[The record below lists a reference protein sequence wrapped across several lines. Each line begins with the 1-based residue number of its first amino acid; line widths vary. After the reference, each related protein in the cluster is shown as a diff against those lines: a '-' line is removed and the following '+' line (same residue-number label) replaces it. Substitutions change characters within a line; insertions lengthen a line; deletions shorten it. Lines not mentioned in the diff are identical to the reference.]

1 MASITQR
8 PNLTNIVGGFLPNP
22 IIYKLSTLNPS
33 EEVDICNHLGVVLAT
48 LQYSAFGN
56 EIVID
61 LGKVLYSFLDNTP
74 TLPTSNEALV
84 IDNNYFLRFYIKGSG
99 FNDSSNIRYAFNARS
114 TDLAFDYQKYSF
126 LRSVPTPATTT
137 VIFLNKL
144 PLYFYK
150 GFGMLACG
158 AFVNPLVTD
167 TLRVDRFS
175 ISTNFGNINGLF
187 RFKTNLNELIQFT
200 AIDVA
205 NVAYM
210 ATPNTIPQ
218 TECFERA
225 LFWVNSLGG
234 IDSYPFLGY
243 EKTYDTVTSNFYLP
257 YPLRNDLVLEKGK
270 KEVTTLT
277 NIVSDTYIKAFCE
290 VYTSKYVFMLEDNV
304 LVPVVVRNEQQV
316 IFENN
321 RRKIFEMSV
330 IVERYVNE

>member
-1 MASITQR
+1 MATITQR
-8 PNLTNIVGGFLPNP
+8 PGLTNIVGGFLPNP

-48 LQYSAFGN
+48 LQYSSFGN

-61 LGKVLYSFLDNTP
+61 LGKVLYNFLDNTP
-74 TLPTSNEALV
+74 ILPTSNEALV

-99 FNDSSNIRYAFNARS
+99 FNDSSNVRYAFNARS
-114 TDLAFDYQKYSF
+114 TQLAFDYQKYCF
-126 LRSVPTPATTT
+126 LRSVPVPADTT
-137 VIFLNKL
+137 VLFLNKL

-150 GFGMLACG
+150 GFGMLVCG

-167 TLRVDRFS
+167 TLQVDRFAS
-175 ISTNFGNINGLF
+175 STNFGNINGLF

-200 AIDVA
+200 ALDGA
-205 NVAYM
+205 TPYM
-210 ATPNTIPQ
+210 ATPTTIPQ

-243 EKTYDTVTSNFYLP
+243 ENSYEVVTSNFYLP

-270 KEVTTLT
+270 KEVTVLN
-277 NIVSDTYIKAFCE
+277 NIVSNDYIKAFCE
-290 VYTSKYVFMLEDNV
+290 VYTSKYVFMLEDNE
-304 LVPVVVRNEQQV
+304 LVPVVVKNEPQV
-316 IFENN
+316 IFKSN
-321 RRKIFEMSV
+321 RKNIFEMSV
-330 IVERYVNE
+330 IVEKYVNE